1 MRRFSLID
9 KGICLERRR
18 STEKVRAAVRKA
30 EANGGTVPEQW
41 VEEIAAKLGCRVVWE
56 DQYGHLSV
64 PHLPDY

>member
-56 DQYGHLSV
+56 DECGHLLC
-64 PHLPDY
+64 PRKEY